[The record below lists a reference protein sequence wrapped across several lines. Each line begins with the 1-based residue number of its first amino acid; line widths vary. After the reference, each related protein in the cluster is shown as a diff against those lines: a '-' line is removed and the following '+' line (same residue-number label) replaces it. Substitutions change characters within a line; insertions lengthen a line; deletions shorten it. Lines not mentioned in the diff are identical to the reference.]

1 MAKRIAILGSTG
13 SIGQQTL
20 AVIASL
26 GPAYQVVALTAG
38 QNAALLADQVRRF
51 QPQLAVLSDQQAA
64 AALAQELRGFPCR
77 VESGAEGQVLAATW
91 PEADLIVAALVGFS
105 GFEPVLAAL
114 TAGKRVALAN
124 KESLVVGGE
133 LLAAKGL
140 LKQELIIPVDSE
152 HAAIRQCLGSAPP
165 DQVFQIWLTAS
176 GGPFRGWTR
185 EQLKAVTPEQ
195 ALAHPNWRMGAK
207 ITVDSATLMNKGFE
221 VLEARWLF
229 GLHLDQIRVVIHPQ
243 SIVHSAVEFIDGS
256 IIAQLSKPD
265 MRLPIQNA
273 LTFPERQESS
283 LERLNLFGCELSFS
297 EPDTASFP
305 CLDLAYKAGAAGGTF
320 PACLNAANEMAV
332 AHFLQGELAFNDIP
346 AVVDAV
352 LQKHDPVYRPG
363 IEQIKAADR
372 WARREARHLIAKMS
386 K

>member
-1 MAKRIAILGSTG
+1 MVKRIAILGSTG
-13 SIGQQTL
+13 SIGRQTL
-20 AVIASL
+20 AVIESL

-38 QNAALLADQVRRF
+38 QNAALLAAQVRRF
-51 QPQLAVLSDQQAA
+51 QPQLAVLSNSDAA
-64 AALAQELRGFPCR
+64 AALAQDLQGFPCR

-140 LKQELIIPVDSE
+140 LKEEQIIPVDSE
-152 HAAIRQCLGSAPP
+152 HAAIRQCLGETPRR
-165 DQVFQIWLTAS
+165 QVSQIWLTAS
-176 GGPFRGWTR
+176 GGPFRGWSR

-195 ALAHPNWRMGAK
+195 ALAHPNWRMGPK

-229 GLHLDQIRVVIHPQ
+229 GLRQDQIRVVIHPQ

-256 IIAQLSKPD
+256 IVAQLSNPD
-265 MRLPIQNA
+265 MRLPIQYA
-273 LTFPERQESS
+273 LTFP
-283 LERLNLFGCELSFS
+283 
-297 EPDTASFP
+297 
-305 CLDLAYKAGAAGGTF
+305 KGGS
-320 PACLNAANEMAV
+320 PAWSA
-332 AHFLQGELAFNDIP
+332 
-346 AVVDAV
+346 
-352 LQKHDPVYRPG
+352 
-363 IEQIKAADR
+363 
-372 WARREARHLIAKMS
+372 
-386 K
+386 